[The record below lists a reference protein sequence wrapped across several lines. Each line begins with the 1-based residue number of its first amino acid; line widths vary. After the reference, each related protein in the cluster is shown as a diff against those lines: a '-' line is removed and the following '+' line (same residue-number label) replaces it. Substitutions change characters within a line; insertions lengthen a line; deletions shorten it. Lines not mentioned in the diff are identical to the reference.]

1 MSESLADPSA
11 QIEALENEVANLRQ
25 QLNRE
30 VAQTAEAIGKIRQEL
45 KSDRKGILERL
56 TRLEAKLKKKKK
68 KKPDAT

>member
-45 KSDRKGILERL
+45 ETDRKGILERL

>member
-11 QIEALENEVANLRQ
+11 QIEALENEVANLWQ